1 MKTVMTAAS
10 MRDSESIRVVRIAL
24 DSDGLDQPGGRKS
37 VSLAEDEE
45 EAGVVARSSTG
56 CIGVGLEAS

>member
-10 MRDSESIRVVRIAL
+10 TRDSERMRAVRTVL

-37 VSLAEDEE
+37 VSLVDDG
-45 EAGVVARSSTG
+45 AGVVARSSTG
-56 CIGVGLEAS
+56 RFRAVLEAS

>member
-10 MRDSESIRVVRIAL
+10 TRDSESMRVVRIVL
-24 DSDGLDQPGGRKS
+24 DSDGLGQPGGRRS
-37 VSLAEDEE
+37 VSLADD

-56 CIGVGLEAS
+56 RIGVALEAS

>member
-10 MRDSESIRVVRIAL
+10 TRDSESMRVVRIAL

-37 VSLAEDEE
+37 VSLADED
-45 EAGVVARSSTG
+45 AGVVARSSTG

>member
-10 MRDSESIRVVRIAL
+10 TRDSESMRVVRIAF

-37 VSLAEDEE
+37 VSLADDED
-45 EAGVVARSSTG
+45 AGVVARSSTG